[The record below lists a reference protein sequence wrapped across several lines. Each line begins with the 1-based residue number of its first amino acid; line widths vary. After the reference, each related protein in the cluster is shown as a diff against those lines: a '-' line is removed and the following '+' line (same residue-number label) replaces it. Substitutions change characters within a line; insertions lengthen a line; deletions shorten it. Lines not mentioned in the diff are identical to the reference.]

1 MELTAGQRAA
11 LGTICDTFL
20 PGDGLGLPA
29 ATELGVV
36 DTIVEIL
43 RRNPREADR
52 KQLALLLSLWDSPLT
67 GLLTGSG
74 PRRFS
79 SLSQERREAALL
91 RLGDSRLAPAR
102 AIFQALEQAALLAY
116 NITPG
121 PTGENPLWK
130 QIGYPPPPGRLP
142 NAAAPALSPRRF
154 TAPTTLDCD
163 VVVVGSGAGGGAAA
177 AVLAEAGLD
186 VVVLERGGYYD
197 DRDFG
202 DGELAALTSLYAPG
216 PPATAEGQ
224 LTLVAGSCLGGG
236 TVVNWTT
243 SLPTPDRVRAEW
255 ADSGVPQFAT
265 DEFGDALTAVR
276 RRLGVTKRKSPLSAR
291 DGVLERGARALG
303 WDVGTLPRNVGDACD
318 AGIECGRCG
327 YGCRVGAKQSTVKT
341 WLADA
346 AAHGARLVVDA
357 EVRAIS
363 VTAGKADAVTA
374 RTGAGVEITVRARA
388 VVVAAGAI
396 QTPALLRRSGL
407 RNENIGRHL
416 RLHPAAAVFGVFEEE
431 IRPWEGAL
439 QGRISR
445 QHADLDG
452 HGYGVIY
459 ETGPMHPGLA
469 TGFMN
474 WRGAERHRA
483 ALLDFA
489 RTDSIGV
496 ITRDR
501 DSGSVTVGRDGEP
514 VVRYRLSRYDAAHLH
529 TGIVGAASILE
540 AAGARR
546 ISSGHQAGVSFQP
559 GVRGSL
565 AEFGAACERAGYGPG
580 RCAMGALHIM
590 GSARMGGS
598 AALSAT
604 DPDGATWEVPNIVV
618 ADGSSFPTAP
628 GVNPMVTIEAIGYM
642 NAHRLAARLG

>member
-1 MELTAGQRAA
+1 MEPTAEQRAA

-36 DTIVEIL
+36 DTILGIL
-43 RRNPREADR
+43 ARNPREADR
-52 KQLALLLSLWDSPLT
+52 EQLALLLGLWDSPLL
-67 GLLTGSG
+67 GLLTGNG

-79 SLSQERREAALL
+79 SLSQQRREAALL

-102 AIFQALEQAALLAY
+102 AIFQALKQAALLAY
-116 NITPG
+116 NVTPG

-130 QIGYPPPPGRLP
+130 QIGYPPPPGRRADAP
-142 NAAAPALSPRRF
+142 EPALSPQRF
-154 TAPTTLDCD
+154 TTPTTLDCD
-163 VVVVGSGAGGGAAA
+163 VVVVGSGGGAAA

-216 PPATAEGQ
+216 PPTTAEGQ

-255 ADSGVPQFAT
+255 ADTGVPQFAT
-265 DEFGDALTAVR
+265 DEFGDALAAVR
-276 RRLGVTKRKSPLSAR
+276 RRLGVTERKSPLSAR

-303 WDVGTLPRNVGDACD
+303 WEVGTLPRNVSEACD

-327 YGCRVGAKQSTVKT
+327 YGCRVGAKQSTTKT

-357 EVRAIS
+357 EVRAITVSAGRAES
-363 VTAGKADAVTA
+363 VSA
-374 RTGAGVEITVRARA
+374 RTGDGVEITVRARA

-459 ETGPMHPGLA
+459 ETGPVHPGLA
-469 TGFMN
+469 TGFLN
-474 WRGAERHRA
+474 WRGAEAHRA
-483 ALLDFA
+483 NLRDFA
-489 RTDSIGV
+489 RTNSIGV

-501 DSGSVTVGRDGEP
+501 DPGSVGIDRGGEP
-514 VVRYRLSRYDAAHLH
+514 VVKYRLSDYDAAHLH

-540 AAGARR
+540 AAGAQR
-546 ISSGHQAGVSFQP
+546 IYSGHQAGVSFEP

-565 AEFGAACERAGYGPG
+565 AEFDTACAKAGYGPG

-598 AALSAT
+598 AARSAT

-642 NAHRLAARLG
+642 NARRLAARLT